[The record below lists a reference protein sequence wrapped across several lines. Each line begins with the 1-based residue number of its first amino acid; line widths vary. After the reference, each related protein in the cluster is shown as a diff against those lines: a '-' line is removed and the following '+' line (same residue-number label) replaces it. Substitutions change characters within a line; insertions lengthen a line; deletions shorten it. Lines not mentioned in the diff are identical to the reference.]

1 MVLRRR
7 HRNLLDCKDKMH
19 PKNHGVLNL
28 FRIFAPYLDYVTT
41 KQ

>member
-1 MVLRRR
+1 MVLCRGYRI
-7 HRNLLDCKDKMH
+7 LLDCKDKM
-19 PKNHGVLNL
+19 PIKTHGVLNL